1 MNGEREIDGGDGFG
15 IRGLAAVDV
24 LKGCL
29 EELNVPVRIYVPG
42 YPITDAVPALGEG
55 AWMAINEKVAL
66 EVALGSSAS
75 GRRSIVLVKHL
86 GVNLLSD
93 PLAIAPSHTIGAG
106 LVVLAGEDVGPRGSQ
121 AEMDV
126 RNYGPLCEVPVLEP
140 ASPFL
145 LGSALREA
153 YALSEAIRS
162 PAIVRTTFEFGY
174 EARSSPPTG
183 ADDFAFSEDRGND
196 GGSAAMGGAENLPA
210 PMSIDRQEDLPGSS
224 GISAFRPGRGLAAF
238 DRSIWEMTAKGRHQ
252 RHRTEA
258 LPAMMAASSGSSL
271 NFLREGEGEL
281 GIIASGRPARIALD
295 LKMGLST
302 LVVGFSHPLPW
313 ETIRGFVRG
322 HDRILVVEEPA
333 PFIEGRLQICEE
345 IFGKLT
351 GHLPWG
357 RMEAKDLVRAI
368 EVMAS
373 GEGPGSAPKPER
385 FDDRLASKN
394 VCDDCP
400 FRPVYEAVRDLSVPV
415 AGDAGCSIRAIRDPP
430 AVDVVYGLGSS
441 VAVASGFGEKG
452 VALIGDYAL
461 AHSGLLGLI
470 DSIVHDRDVL
480 VVLLNN
486 GVAAMTGGQSVPDIS
501 PMLEAI
507 GHPRTI
513 DLPADGA
520 LIERVLS
527 EEMKRPGV
535 SLLVARGVCPRFGR
549 PRFAEGRTRHLP
561 GP

>member
-1 MNGEREIDGGDGFG
+1 MKNEGTAADEL
-15 IRGLAAVDV
+15 RGALSD
-24 LKGCL
+24 L
-29 EELNVPVRIYVPG
+29 EVSLRIYVPG
-42 YPITDAVPALGEG
+42 YPITDAVPALGEE
-55 AWMAINEKVAL
+55 AQMATNEKVAM
-66 EVALGSSAS
+66 EVALGASAA

-93 PLAIAPSHTIGAG
+93 PLSIAPSHSIGAG
-106 LVVLAGEDVGPRGSQ
+106 LVVLVGEDVGPRGSQ
-121 AEMDV
+121 AEMDT
-126 RNYGPLCEVPVLEP
+126 RNYGPLCEIPVLEP
-140 ASPFL
+140 SGPGL
-145 LGSALREA
+145 LRPALEEA
-153 YALSEAIRS
+153 YALSEKIRS
-162 PAIVRTTFEFGY
+162 PAMVRTTFEFGGVD
-174 EARSSPPTG
+174 TG
-183 ADDFAFSEDRGND
+183 AESAPAESSAHHDERKFGRFAT
-196 GGSAAMGGAENLPA
+196 
-210 PMSIDRQEDLPGSS
+210 
-224 GISAFRPGRGLAAF
+224 F
-238 DRSIWEMTAKGRHQ
+238 DRSIWDLTAKGRHQ
-252 RHRTEA
+252 RYRIEA
-258 LPAMMAASSGSSL
+258 LPQMRSASERSDL
-271 NFLREGEGEL
+271 NLLREGGGDL
-281 GIIASGRPARIALD
+281 GIIASGRAASFASKMD
-295 LKMGLST
+295 LPL
-302 LVVGFSHPLPW
+302 LVVGFSHPLPA
-313 ETIRGFVRG
+313 EMIREFVSV
-322 HDRILVVEEPA
+322 HDKILVAEEPA
-333 PFIEGRLQICEE
+333 PFIEARFLAREGV
-345 IFGKLT
+345 FGKLT

-357 RMEAKDLVRAI
+357 RMEAKDLARAI